1 MINDMEMDSLVAIGS
16 GNGFIYS
23 LVLTFL
29 ITDHPHLVHQLYYES
44 AAVVVA
50 SERWWKKI
58 NTALIFST
66 RLLRREQR

>member
-29 ITDHPHLVHQLYYES
+29 ITDHPHLE
-44 AAVVVA
+44 
-50 SERWWKKI
+50 KI
-58 NTALIFST
+58 YLS
-66 RLLRREQR
+66 